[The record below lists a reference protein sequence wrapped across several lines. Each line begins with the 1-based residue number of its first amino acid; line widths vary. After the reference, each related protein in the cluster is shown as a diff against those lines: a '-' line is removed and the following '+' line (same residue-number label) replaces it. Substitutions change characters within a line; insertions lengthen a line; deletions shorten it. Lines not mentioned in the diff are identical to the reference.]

1 MAELATTATEAP
13 PGLGLS
19 GESVAKIVRR
29 TAARKIALFQQYP
42 DVGKEDLVQEM
53 ALAVSRAKGYD
64 PGKAAPTTFLWLVC
78 ARTAFD
84 LARKRARMA
93 RHDVAM
99 VRPDATDRHPGDEAE
114 DLVDWVERV
123 REQAK
128 VAYGSRVH
136 RVGPRFH
143 RIADVAALVLLAARL
158 KLSPEG
164 LRWLLGQREDLLHA
178 CGYLHVPGRRLFEDA
193 ATLLRQARVLR
204 GARD

>member
-19 GESVAKIVRR
+19 EDAVQRIIRR
-29 TAARKIALFQQYP
+29 TAGRKIALFKHTA

-64 PGKAAPTTFLWLVC
+64 PAKAAASTFVYLVA

-114 DLVDWVERV
+114 DLVDWCERV
-123 REQAK
+123 REEAK
-128 VAYGSRVH
+128 AIYGGRIH
-136 RVGPRFH
+136 RIGPRFY

-193 ATLLRQARVLR
+193 ATLLRQARVVTV
-204 GARD
+204 GRD